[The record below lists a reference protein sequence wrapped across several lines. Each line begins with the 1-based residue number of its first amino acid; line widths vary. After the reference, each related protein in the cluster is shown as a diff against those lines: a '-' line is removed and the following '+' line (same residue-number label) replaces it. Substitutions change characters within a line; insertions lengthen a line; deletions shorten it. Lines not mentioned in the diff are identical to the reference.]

1 MFEKNALALLILTIV
16 LPQNVGV
23 YLPFLLPSLDL
34 PRVAIL
40 GLHLTFA
47 IYVWRNGYA
56 TIKDNLAIGEARR
69 YVNYLSLLMAM
80 SVFASLLSPSPGN
93 SSLLWSLYYYLFG
106 PGLAL
111 ALFVLLG
118 RPHQKNAL
126 SATLLVVCLSLSAVA
141 IVEYLVGR
149 DLFDFRN
156 TGYLPGVKMFTHL
169 TRVGKMT
176 HGSFVSN
183 HALAVIL
190 LLFGGFCL
198 VPVHIRNTLVRGIV
212 LLIWF
217 AAVLSTQSLAALV
230 ALAAMTSVYFFV
242 SRDIDT
248 ALICIGVGLS
258 CVTVILWLDDRQYWF
273 DHFINYTAAGAGNQG
288 SLLGRVDNYAEAI
301 RLILERPFGYGSGAF
316 FDPDRVV
323 VDRLQIGEGRWRD
336 AGIFTAIAIETGLAA
351 VLILSVMLG
360 TAVKRIW
367 IRDDRTLGI
376 ILGLVGFAV
385 FSLSSRTIAGLPYAL
400 FLCGLTISW
409 SIGREGDRESGRRPG
424 L

>member
-1 MFEKNALALLILTIV
+1 MFEKKALALLALTVV

-23 YLPFLLPSLDL
+23 SLPLLLPSLDL
-34 PRVAIL
+34 PRMAIL
-40 GLHLTFA
+40 ALHLTFA
-47 IYVWRNGYA
+47 LYVWRTNFS
-56 TIKDNLAIGEARR
+56 TIKHALAVGETRR
-69 YVNYLSLLMAM
+69 YLISLGMLLAM
-80 SVFASLLSPSPGN
+80 SVFASLLSQSPGN

-118 RPHQKNAL
+118 RPHLKNDL
-126 SATLLVVCLSLSAVA
+126 SAMLLTICLCLSVVA
-141 IVEYLVGR
+141 ILEYLVGR

-156 TGYLPGVKMFTHL
+156 TGYLPGVKMFTNL

-176 HGSFVSN
+176 HGPFVTN

-198 VPVHIRNTLVRGIV
+198 VPTLIRNNFARGIA
-212 LLIWF
+212 LFIWF

-230 ALAAMTSVYFFV
+230 ALVTMTSAYLFV
-242 SRDIDT
+242 KKDVDT
-248 ALICIGVGLS
+248 MLICIVAGLI
-258 CVTVILWLDDRQYWF
+258 CVNVILWHDNEQYWF
-273 DHFINYTAAGAGNQG
+273 HHFANYTTAGISNLG
-288 SLLGRVDNYAEAI
+288 SLSGRVENYAEAI
-301 RLILERPFGYGSGAF
+301 RLILERPIGYGSGAF

-323 VDRLQIGEGRWRD
+323 VARLQIGEDRWRD

-351 VLILSVMLG
+351 MLVFLVMLG

-367 IRDDRTLGI
+367 IQDDRVLGV
-376 ILGLVGFAV
+376 ILGLVGFVV

-400 FLCGLTISW
+400 FLCGLAISW
-409 SIGREGDRESGRRPG
+409 SIGRQSGINTHK
-424 L
+424 